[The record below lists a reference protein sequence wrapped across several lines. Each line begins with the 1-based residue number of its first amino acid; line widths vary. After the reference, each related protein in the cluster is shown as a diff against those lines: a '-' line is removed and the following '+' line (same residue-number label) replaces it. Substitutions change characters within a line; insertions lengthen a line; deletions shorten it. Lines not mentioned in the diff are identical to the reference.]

1 MKGVAPIWTGDLPN
15 AKTALHPHDILPRPK
30 KKKVKPVNC
39 RFEGPK
45 PGFLGGCAADQCGVI
60 KDLDI
65 AKKTCNPLFRKKK
78 RCILLST
85 VEKQKC
91 LFMVRKENE

>member
-65 AKKTCNPLFRKKK
+65 AKKTCNPLFIKKK
-78 RCILLST
+78 GVFC
-85 VEKQKC
+85 
-91 LFMVRKENE
+91 